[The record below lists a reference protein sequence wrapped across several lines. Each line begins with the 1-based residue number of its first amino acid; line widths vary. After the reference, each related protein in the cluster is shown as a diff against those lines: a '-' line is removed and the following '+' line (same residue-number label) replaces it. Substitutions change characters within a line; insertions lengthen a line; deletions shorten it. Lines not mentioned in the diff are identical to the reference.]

1 MDLEHFD
8 NYNGHIREKKG
19 KVTMGNFQEIIKVS
33 EGALAWTYLPFFGKQ
48 DWKGVEALAPGA
60 GAYHGIG
67 R

>member
-33 EGALAWTYLPFFGKQ
+33 RALWRGPTFFGKQ